1 MVHHLHHFYH
11 TPITTCLTKNYEK
24 CCLLIHI
31 LSPIST
37 FVKKIKN
44 LDTISNYMM
53 KLHVTISVTG
63 MRTRQNGVTVW
74 DGFMVQSQ
82 KMW

>member
-1 MVHHLHHFYH
+1 MLFTY
-11 TPITTCLTKNYEK
+11 TYSIPYLYLCEK
-24 CCLLIHI
+24 
-31 LSPIST
+31 
-37 FVKKIKN
+37 KKKN